1 MAPHDGEDD
10 PAVYRSG
17 STKKKGKEPQI
28 TKNIPPS
35 PPSTSKPKK
44 SNEDPDSSDSMV
56 VINDEQDDIN
66 EGPADSPLDPGIDAA
81 GGVSMQDDE
90 DEDDESTLLATQPGF
105 NKLLLVLRDERVM
118 RFVKYV
124 SAAAPGSRW
133 DICGEYEVG
142 IVEEEDGDDSESG

>member
-1 MAPHDGEDD
+1 MAPHDEEDD

-17 STKKKGKEPQI
+17 SSKNKGKEPQSS
-28 TKNIPPS
+28 TTT
-35 PPSTSKPKK
+35 STSEPK
-44 SNEDPDSSDSMV
+44 EPLDSM
-56 VINDEQDDIN
+56 NDEQDN
-66 EGPADSPLDPGIDAA
+66 EEEPAGSPCDPYE
-81 GGVSMQDDE
+81 DDE
-90 DEDDESTLLATQPGF
+90 DESTLLSTQPGF

-142 IVEEEDGDDSESG
+142 MVEEASNDSESERI

>member
-1 MAPHDGEDD
+1 MAPHDEEDD

-17 STKKKGKEPQI
+17 SRKEPQSS
-28 TKNIPPS
+28 TTA
-35 PPSTSKPKK
+35 STSKPKK
-44 SNEDPDSSDSMV
+44 PLDSM
-56 VINDEQDDIN
+56 NDERDN
-66 EGPADSPLDPGIDAA
+66 EEATGSPSDPYE
-81 GGVSMQDDE
+81 DDE
-90 DEDDESTLLATQPGF
+90 DESTLLSTQPGF

-142 IVEEEDGDDSESG
+142 MVEEDSNDSESV